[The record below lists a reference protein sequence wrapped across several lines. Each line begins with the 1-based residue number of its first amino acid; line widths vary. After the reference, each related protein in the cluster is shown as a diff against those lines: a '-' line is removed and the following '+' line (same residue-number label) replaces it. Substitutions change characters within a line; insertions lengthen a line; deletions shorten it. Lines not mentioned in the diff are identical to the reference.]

1 MSGEQLL
8 GVAAI
13 ITAILTPLTVIWT
26 VIWTGRSVAR
36 KVDEVRHEVV
46 TGNEQ
51 TLGQLGMRTETR
63 RAEDIPHADRTAQEQ
78 RHVDNDPLSKQ
89 EAQS

>member
-8 GVAAI
+8 GIAAI
-13 ITAILTPLTVIWT
+13 ITAFGTFATSIAALY
-26 VIWTGRSVAR
+26 VAIQT
-36 KVDEVRHEVV
+36 KKEVV

-51 TLGQLGMRTETR
+51 TLGQLGMRQETR
-63 RAEDIPHADRTAQEQ
+63 RSEAIPHDDRTAQEQ

-89 EAQS
+89 ENGG